1 MQRKSRL
8 KNYNKSLYVSGGLW
22 LESSFTVKF
31 ILLQGT
37 KAVQGPFP
45 RPAGGGATR
54 LPTPQ
59 GRHQGT
65 HLTHQVII

>member
-1 MQRKSRL
+1 MQRKFHL
-8 KNYNKSLYVSGGLW
+8 KNYNKSLYVSGLW
-22 LESSFTVKF
+22 LESSFTVTF
-31 ILLQGT
+31 ILLQGK

-54 LPTPQ
+54 LTTAQ

-65 HLTHQVII
+65 YLTHQVII